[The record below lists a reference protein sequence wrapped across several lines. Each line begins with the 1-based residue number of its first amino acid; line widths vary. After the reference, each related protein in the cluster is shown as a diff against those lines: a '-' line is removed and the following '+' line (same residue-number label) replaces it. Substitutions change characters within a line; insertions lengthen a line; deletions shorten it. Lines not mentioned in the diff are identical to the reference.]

1 MVDRMH
7 RSALLISLAAAASPV
22 RADYACTQGSR
33 DVTAAERAA
42 MTSVLETVRRALP
55 AAPSGWT
62 IVGDDRFSVQGTIC
76 REFEDALWAYG
87 FSRSCGRLREP
98 GEGARSAMIARDIE
112 TRLAGSVPGTTG
124 TGHAGRSP
132 ARAPSHRRITARRCP

>member
-42 MTSVLETVRRALP
+42 MTSVLETVRRP
-55 AAPSGWT
+55 FRRRHP
-62 IVGDDRFSVQGTIC
+62 
-76 REFEDALWAYG
+76 
-87 FSRSCGRLREP
+87 
-98 GEGARSAMIARDIE
+98 
-112 TRLAGSVPGTTG
+112 
-124 TGHAGRSP
+124 AGRSSATIGSACRGRSAASSRMPCGHTGSADRAVDFASLAKVP
-132 ARAPSHRRITARRCP
+132 AAR